1 MFHVEHATQ
10 AALHRLIKETA
21 EEFSFS
27 LTEEQIQRFFDY
39 LRELKNWNRTINLTA
54 IEDEKEIIIKH
65 FIDSIAC
72 VRFLDMPAAANCL
85 DVGSGAGFPG
95 MPIKLVRPDI
105 RIDFLEPD
113 KKKAAFLMYLAGRF
127 RLPGAKAISSTL
139 EQLERKG
146 FELSGY
152 DFILS
157 RALKAEPYARTIRRM
172 LKVSGLLVLYRAS
185 KADFPLQ
192 DLALV
197 REVEYELPSNLG
209 HRVLSIFSPS

>member
-1 MFHVEHATQ
+1 MFHVEHASQ
-10 AALHRLIKETA
+10 AALHRLLKEAAT
-21 EEFSFS
+21 EFSYT
-27 LTEEQIQRFFDY
+27 LTDEQIARFLHY
-39 LRELKNWNRTINLTA
+39 LHELKHWNRTINLTA

-72 VRFLDMPAAANCL
+72 VRFLDIPVAANCL

-113 KKKAAFLMYLAGRF
+113 KKKAAFLMYLVGKF
-127 RLPGAKAISSTL
+127 RLSGAKTISSTFGHL
-139 EQLERKG
+139 QQTNSDP
-146 FELSGY
+146 SGY
-152 DFILS
+152 DFIVI
-157 RALKAEPYARTIRRM
+157 RAFKPETYARTIRRM
-172 LKVSGLLVLYRAS
+172 LKLNGLLVLYRAS